1 LFDNATPKAAPN
13 APWPLR
19 IDRIG
24 WRFVALAA
32 RAPKKEKRVLRAHH
46 AAACAPSPTRSR
58 PNLLAYIYTRHR
70 QVACPSSPNL
80 YGFGHKERQGEKV
93 RECRLLILTGAFTVN
108 LVIYLLLFYLKKKGK
123 EIEYYL
129 KHFDHKGPHKSPENM
144 PS

>member
-1 LFDNATPKAAPN
+1 MQHQKRRQMPRGLSERTHRVALYGVGGARPEKGEKRTARTPRSGLCAQPHEITPKFIS
-13 APWPLR
+13 L
-19 IDRIG
+19 
-24 WRFVALAA
+24 
-32 RAPKKEKRVLRAHH
+32 
-46 AAACAPSPTRSR
+46 
-58 PNLLAYIYTRHR
+58 YIYTRHS

-80 YGFGHKERQGEKV
+80 YGFGHKERQREKV

-129 KHFDHKGPHKSPENM
+129 KHFDPKDPHKSPENM